1 MIQSRWHSPLGTILL
16 SLAAFAGN
24 MANVPLF
31 FGVDLVFGSVAVIL
45 AAMLLGTIPAVVVA
59 LLGSVYTL
67 MLWGHPYAMV
77 IFTAEALIVALLFRH
92 KGLNPVIADAV
103 FWVVV
108 GAPLVFLFYSTVM
121 DTPLEAVRT
130 ILFKQPLNGI
140 LNALIAALLIL
151 LIRLTGATKGITVK
165 QGVTTPEVLFHA
177 LLSLVLIAGAAPIVY
192 EANTQLREEQERISK
207 QLGAA
212 NERLV
217 AHLDHPQL
225 SYHRYWT
232 SQNRASLSQ
241 AILVEE
247 RNALLQTGT
256 LKSLSDQGQ
265 FLAINGHFGVWL
277 PPGERSKMQR
287 WREGRYVHRTPVDKT
302 GDITAVISEL
312 PAAPVIDAVQD
323 KYITLFAVLAVI
335 LALGVITATA
345 LSRWLTAPIRAL
357 TRASETLDDRISGH
371 EVIELPASN
380 IIEFNQLSETL
391 AAMSHRLGDSVAQLR
406 QSRAEVQQQVEERTR
421 ELDETARLL
430 RGVLEAATEFG
441 IIATNLEG
449 RIILFNSGAEK
460 LLGYSVNDLHEDDT
474 PALFHAP
481 EDITDLEPSSATSNN
496 PGAFNE
502 ALRKIVAKAT
512 VQGLDAREWT
522 FVRKDGER
530 IPVWLTI
537 TPIRSES
544 GQLEGHLGIAEDIT
558 ERKRLDRMKNEFIST
573 VSHELR
579 TPLTSIAGALGL
591 ISQGA
596 TGDLPAKAQAMADVA
611 YRNTHQLSA
620 LVNDLLDMEKLVSG
634 KIKMNLKKEDLRGI
648 VRESLENHSAFA
660 DQRSVTL
667 EVSEQETPLYVK
679 VDQQRLN
686 QALSN
691 LLSNAIKFS
700 PARSRVWIDFL
711 KDRAGITLRV
721 HDEGP
726 GIPEHFRD
734 RIFQRFSQAN
744 TSDSRQ
750 QPGTGL
756 GLAITRE
763 LMTQMGGDAG
773 FESVEGE
780 GSTFWLWLPDQ

>member
-1 MIQSRWHSPLGTILL
+1 MTRSHWHPLLGTILL

-24 MANVPLF
+24 MASVPLF

-103 FWVVV
+103 FWLFL
-108 GAPLVFLFYSTVM
+108 GAPLVFVFFSVVM
-121 DTPLEAVRT
+121 DTAPEALRT

-151 LIRLTGATKGITVK
+151 LIRLTGATKGIPVK
-165 QGVTTPEVLFHA
+165 QGVTTPEVLFHT

-192 EANTQLREEQERISK
+192 EANAKLREEQERISE

-217 AHLDHPQL
+217 AHLDHPRL

-232 SQNRASLSQ
+232 TQNQEALAQ
-241 AILVEE
+241 AILVGE
-247 RNALLQTGT
+247 RPALLGTGT

-265 FLAINGHFGVWL
+265 LLAINGNFGVWL
-277 PPGERSKMQR
+277 PPGELSKMQR
-287 WREGRYVHRTPVDKT
+287 WRRGHYVHRTPVERA
-302 GDITAVISEL
+302 GDITAVVSEL
-312 PAAPVIDAVQD
+312 PAAPVINRVQD

-335 LALGVITATA
+335 LALGVIIATA
-345 LSRWLTAPIRAL
+345 LSRWLSVPIRAL
-357 TRASETLDDRISGH
+357 TKASETLDNRITGQ
-371 EVIELPASN
+371 EATDLPESN
-380 IIEFNQLSETL
+380 IAEFNQLSETL
-391 AAMSHRLGDSVAQLR
+391 AAMSHRLGENVAQLR
-406 QSRAEVQQQVEERTR
+406 QSRAAVQQQVEERTQ

-441 IIATNLEG
+441 IIATDPKG

-481 EDITDLEPSSATSNN
+481 EEISDLEHSSVTTNN
-496 PGAFNE
+496 EGAFKE
-502 ALRKIVAKAT
+502 AFRKIVAKAR

-522 FVRKDGER
+522 FVRKNGER

-544 GQLEGHLGIAEDIT
+544 GQLEGYLGIAEDIT

-634 KIKMNLKKEDLRGI
+634 KIRMNLRREDLGGI
-648 VRESLENHSAFA
+648 ARESLENHTAFA
-660 DQRSVTL
+660 NQRSVTL
-667 EVSEQETPLYVK
+667 EMDEPDGPLYAS
-679 VDQQRLN
+679 VDPQRLN

-700 PARSRVWIDFL
+700 PSGSRVHVDFSRDADGVAL
-711 KDRAGITLRV
+711 QV
-721 HDEGP
+721 HDQGP

-756 GLAITRE
+756 GLAITKE

-780 GSTFWLWLPDQ
+780 GSTFRLWLPEQ